1 MNILRE
7 LGQAAKDTF
16 HLERHFFVL
25 TSVVGLAGVALGIVL
40 MHMLAT
46 TLETALGI
54 DPQAPIHSHPHGTL
68 WIVLFLIG
76 IPVTIYAGCVIVA
89 GAFGTVMVLLGKFT
103 GREALQYAFL
113 SKYPAGW
120 LKRRGTVR

>member
-1 MNILRE
+1 MNILRA
-7 LGQAAKDTF
+7 LGQAVKDTF

-40 MHMLAT
+40 MHTLAT

-54 DPQAPIHSHPHGTL
+54 DPQAPVHDQPHGTL
-68 WIVLFLIG
+68 WVVLFIAG
-76 IPVTIYAGCVIVA
+76 IPVTIYLGCVIVA
-89 GAFGTVMVLLGKFT
+89 GAFAAVMVLLGKFT

-120 LKRRGTVR
+120 LKRRGTAP